1 MKFFAKRKLN
11 KQLEQLSER
20 SVINPKKIKRLIF
33 IHDVDLDIT
42 ESQFEEFCDIF
53 SNSYDLIEYVNYS
66 ENKKMLD
73 GKPRPHLHGKSID
86 WYGRFIDNELN
97 YVMSQKY
104 DLLVHFVSNISI
116 PLQLFSSKL
125 DASFRIGPFSL
136 DKRLNDLVVSEK
148 LDFSFFLSDV
158 KKYYKKIKPNEFF

>member
-1 MKFFAKRKLN
+1 MKFFANRKLN
-11 KQLEQLSER
+11 RQLEQLSER
-20 SVINPKKIKRLIF
+20 SVINPKTIKRLIF

-42 ESQFEEFCDIF
+42 ESQFEEFCAIF
-53 SNSYDLIEYVNYS
+53 SNSYDLIEYVNYA
-66 ENKKMLD
+66 ENKKMLE

-116 PLQLFSSKL
+116 SLQLLESSLGGLKTCFPL
-125 DASFRIGPFSL
+125 KPKKSWQ
-136 DKRLNDLVVSEK
+136 EQH
-148 LDFSFFLSDV
+148 FL
-158 KKYYKKIKPNEFF
+158 IKV